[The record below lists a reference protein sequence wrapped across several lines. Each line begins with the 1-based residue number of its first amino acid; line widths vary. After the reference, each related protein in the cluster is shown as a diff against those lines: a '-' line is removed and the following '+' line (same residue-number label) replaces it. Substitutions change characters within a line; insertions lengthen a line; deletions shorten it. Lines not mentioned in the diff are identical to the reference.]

1 MDRFYLY
8 FVLMKK
14 GSVMKTIRKLQSAG
28 LCTAVFCAAALAGC
42 GGVSSGSAEPAV
54 RHAPPAGSVL
64 KVGTDPTFPPF
75 EYYQEQTGS
84 YTGFYTGFDLD
95 LIEAVAK
102 TAGYEKVEFVNTPMN
117 EILRGLNE
125 KKYDAVISCLS
136 ITDERQKEAAFTA
149 PYADSSYVAVTAKG
163 VRLSG
168 KDELKERKL
177 SVKSGSVAETIAHS
191 YTDNVESC
199 ATAEDA
205 LRRVISGASDVFIS
219 DRYMA
224 AFFAANGY
232 GGKIEIQTG
241 VDLGVPSKLAIAVR
255 KDDEALL
262 AQLNESLATFSRSKP
277 YEQMKTLYFG
287 NYL

>member
-1 MDRFYLY
+1 
-8 FVLMKK
+8 
-14 GSVMKTIRKLQSAG
+14 MKTIEKLQSAG
-28 LCTAVFCAAALAGC
+28 LCAAVFCAAALAGC

-84 YTGFYTGFDLD
+84 YTGFDLD

-262 AQLNESLATFSRSKP
+262 AQLNESLATFICSKP

>member
-14 GSVMKTIRKLQSAG
+14 GSVMKTIGKLQSAG
-28 LCTAVFCAAALAGC
+28 LCAAVFCAAALAGC

-84 YTGFYTGFDLD
+84 YTGFDLD

-205 LRRVISGASDVFIS
+205 LRHVISGASDVFIS

-224 AFFAANGY
+224 AFFATNGY

>member
-14 GSVMKTIRKLQSAG
+14 GSVMKTIGKLQSAG
-28 LCTAVFCAAALAGC
+28 LCAAVFCAAALAGC

-84 YTGFYTGFDLD
+84 YTGFDLD

-287 NYL
+287 N